1 MQRSRLPFIT
11 ELHRSRNQSI
21 FRARK
26 SKNNNPL
33 SFSNPETTA
42 STQSTQAL
50 AAAENRR
57 STTSTDTVT
66 QGILDEYG
74 AGVIKVGLLT
84 KTSKGRSSGSRGES
98 SVNIRPG
105 ITRQRRFRLTEEA
118 LEYFHYFSQVGIII
132 LHHFWVHES
141 VNSRVHLIK

>member
-1 MQRSRLPFIT
+1 MQRSRLTFIT

-21 FRARK
+21 FRAH
-26 SKNNNPL
+26 KNENNPL

-57 STTSTDTVT
+57 STTSTDTAT

-74 AGVIKVGLLT
+74 AGVIKVGLLI

>member
-21 FRARK
+21 FRARR
-26 SKNNNPL
+26 SKNNPL

-50 AAAENRR
+50 AATENRR

-84 KTSKGRSSGSRGES
+84 KTSKGHSSGSRGES

-105 ITRQRRFRLTEEA
+105 LTRQRRFRLTEEA